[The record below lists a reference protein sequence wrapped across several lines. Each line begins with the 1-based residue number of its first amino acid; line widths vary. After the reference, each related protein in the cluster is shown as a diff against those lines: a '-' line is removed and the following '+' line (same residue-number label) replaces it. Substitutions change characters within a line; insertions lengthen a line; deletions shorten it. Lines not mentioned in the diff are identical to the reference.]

1 MLRGR
6 RRETTRLVRSLRRS
20 MQSMQAF
27 IDQRLYRERYG
38 TEKTLETFGVR
49 LRDEVYLNA
58 LTDDLVGV
66 VPDTTQPVHASHW
79 LRAPELVSEDPRAR
93 L

>member
-1 MLRGR
+1 M
-6 RRETTRLVRSLRRS
+6 TTRLARSLRRS
-20 MQSMQAF
+20 MQAF
-27 IDQRLYRERYG
+27 IDRRFYRERYG

-58 LTDDLVGV
+58 ITDDLVGV
-66 VPDTTQPVHASHW
+66 VPNTTQPVHASHW
-79 LRAPELVSEDPRAR
+79 LRAPELGSEDPRAR

>member
-1 MLRGR
+1 M
-6 RRETTRLVRSLRRS
+6 TTRLVRSLRRS
-20 MQSMQAF
+20 MQAF
-27 IDQRLYRERYG
+27 IDQRFYRERYG

-58 LTDDLVGV
+58 LTDDPVGV

>member
-1 MLRGR
+1 MWMLRGR
-6 RRETTRLVRSLRRS
+6 RKVNTRLAWSLCR
-20 MQSMQAF
+20 SMQAF
-27 IDQRLYRERYG
+27 IDRRFYRERYG
-38 TEKTLETFGVR
+38 AEKTLETVGVR

-66 VPDTTQPVHASHW
+66 VPDTTQPVHASRW
-79 LRAPELVSEDPRAR
+79 LRTPALGSEDPRAR

>member
-1 MLRGR
+1 
-6 RRETTRLVRSLRRS
+6 
-20 MQSMQAF
+20 MQAF
-27 IDQRLYRERYG
+27 IDQRFYRERYG
-38 TEKTLETFGVR
+38 TEQTLETFGVR
-49 LRDEVYLNA
+49 LCDEVYLNA

-79 LRAPELVSEDPRAR
+79 LRAPELGSEDPRAR